1 MNQNN
6 KNILYVTYDGLSD
19 PVSQSQVIPYLE
31 NLSQNGIK
39 YHILSFEKKEKL
51 AANEDKIWEKIE
63 KNNWI
68 WYPEDYT
75 KTPAVLSTL
84 YDIDK
89 GKEKI
94 RKILKYNPD
103 ISAIHVRSYIPMMMA
118 FSIAKKNNIPIIFD
132 MRGFWA
138 DERVDGHLWSLNNPI
153 YRAVYNYF
161 KKKEK
166 LWITNSD
173 AVVVLTNAA
182 KNYLINN
189 FEVAPNNVYV
199 IPCAADVDLFDPSK
213 IKSHNEKQIN
223 NLLYFGSAEN
233 WYLFDEMFAFYDVYR
248 NFFSPAKFTLIFHS
262 KNNEILE
269 KINKYEWHDEVG
281 IIYNV
286 PRAAMPEYIN
296 LSTHVIF
303 FLNNNF
309 TRIATSP
316 TKFGEAIAMG
326 KPIITNIGIG
336 DLDDIKNDNCGVVI
350 DKFDIDQFNNA
361 CQRLKNINF
370 DSQEIRN
377 KALQKYDLKLLCE
390 KYRMIY
396 DKFSESK

>member
-1 MNQNN
+1 MNPNS
-6 KNILYVTYDGLSD
+6 KTILYVTYDGLSD
-19 PVSQSQVIPYLE
+19 PVSQSQVLPYLE
-31 NLSQNGIK
+31 KLSQNGIS
-39 YHILSFEKKEKL
+39 YHILSFEKKERL
-51 AANEDKIWEKIE
+51 ATNEDRIWEKIE

-94 RKILKYNPD
+94 RKILKYNPN

-161 KKKEK
+161 KKKER

-182 KNYLINN
+182 KNYLINH
-189 FEVAPNNVYV
+189 FKVSPNNVYV
-199 IPCAADVDLFDPSK
+199 IPCATDIDLFDPAK
-213 IKSHNEKQIN
+213 IEMKYDNHTF

-233 WYLFDEMFAFYDVYR
+233 WYLFDEMFEFYNEYR
-248 NFFSPAKFTLIFHS
+248 KFFSPSKFILILYS
-262 KNNEILE
+262 KNSEILE
-269 KINKYEWHDEVG
+269 KIDKYDWHDEVE

-296 LSTHVIF
+296 LAAHVIF
-303 FLNNNF
+303 FLNNF
-309 TRIATSP
+309 SKKGRSP
-316 TKFGEAIAMG
+316 IKLVETLAMG
-326 KPIITNIGIG
+326 KPVITNKGIG
-336 DLDDIKNDNCGVVI
+336 DLDEIENDKCGVVI
-350 DKFDIDQFNNA
+350 DKFDVDQFTNA
-361 CQRLKNINF
+361 CQRLKNTEF
-370 DSQEIRN
+370 DSKVIRDN
-377 KALQKYDLKLLCE
+377 ALQTYDLNLLCE
-390 KYRMIY
+390 KYKIIY
-396 DKFSESK
+396 DTFSKP

>member
-1 MNQNN
+1 MNPNS
-6 KNILYVTYDGLSD
+6 KTILYVTYDGLSD
-19 PVSQSQVIPYLE
+19 PVSQSQVLPYLE
-31 NLSQNGIK
+31 KLSQNGIS
-39 YHILSFEKKEKL
+39 YHILSFEKKERL
-51 AANEDKIWEKIE
+51 AKNEDKIWEKIE

-94 RKILKYNPD
+94 RKILKYNPN

-138 DERVDGHLWSLNNPI
+138 DERIDGHLWSLNNPI

-161 KKKEK
+161 KKKER

-182 KNYLINN
+182 KNYLINH
-189 FEVAPNNVYV
+189 FKVSPNNVYV
-199 IPCAADVDLFDPSK
+199 IPCATDIDLFDPDK
-213 IKSHNEKQIN
+213 IEMKYDNHTF

-233 WYLFDEMFAFYDVYR
+233 WYLFDEMFEFYNEYR
-248 NFFSPAKFTLIFHS
+248 KFFSPSKFILILYS
-262 KNNEILE
+262 KNYEILE
-269 KINKYEWHDEVG
+269 KIDKYDWHDEVT

-286 PRAAMPEYIN
+286 PREAMPEYIN
-296 LSTHVIF
+296 LATHVIF
-303 FLNNNF
+303 FLNSF
-309 TRIATSP
+309 SSKGRFPIKLAETL
-316 TKFGEAIAMG
+316 AMG
-326 KPIITNIGIG
+326 KPIITNKGIG
-336 DLDDIKNDNCGVVI
+336 DIDEIENDNCGVII
-350 DKFDIDQFNNA
+350 DKFDVDQFNNA

-370 DSQEIRN
+370 DSKVIRDI
-377 KALQKYDLKLLCE
+377 ALQKYDLKLLCE
-390 KYRMIY
+390 KYKMIY

>member
-1 MNQNN
+1 MNTNS
-6 KNILYVTYDGLSD
+6 KIILYVTYDGLSD
-19 PVSQSQVIPYLE
+19 PVSQSQVLPYLE
-31 NLSQNGIK
+31 KLSQNGIS
-39 YHILSFEKKEKL
+39 YHILSFEKKERL
-51 AANEDKIWEKIE
+51 AKNEDKIWEKIE

-94 RKILKYNPD
+94 RKILKYNPN

-138 DERVDGHLWSLNNPI
+138 DERIDGHLWSLNNPI

-161 KKKEK
+161 KKKER

-182 KNYLINN
+182 KNYLINH
-189 FEVAPNNVYV
+189 FKVSPNNVYV
-199 IPCAADVDLFDPSK
+199 IPCATDIDLFDPAK
-213 IKSHNEKQIN
+213 IEMKYDNHTF

-233 WYLFDEMFAFYDVYR
+233 WYLFDEMFEFYNEYR
-248 NFFSPAKFTLIFHS
+248 KFFSPSKFILILYS
-262 KNNEILE
+262 KNSEILE
-269 KINKYEWHDEVG
+269 KIDKYDWHDEVE

-296 LSTHVIF
+296 LAAHVIF
-303 FLNNNF
+303 FLNNF
-309 TRIATSP
+309 SKKGRSP
-316 TKFGEAIAMG
+316 IKLVETLAMG
-326 KPIITNIGIG
+326 KPVITNKGIG
-336 DLDDIKNDNCGVVI
+336 DLDEIENDKCGVVI
-350 DKFDIDQFNNA
+350 DKFDVDQFTNA
-361 CQRLKNINF
+361 CQRLKNTKF
-370 DSQEIRN
+370 DSKVIRDN
-377 KALQKYDLKLLCE
+377 ALQTYDLNLLCE
-390 KYRMIY
+390 KYKIIY
-396 DKFSESK
+396 DTFSKP

>member
-1 MNQNN
+1 MKPNS
-6 KNILYVTYDGLSD
+6 KTILYVTYDGLSD
-19 PVSQSQVIPYLE
+19 PVSQSQVLPYLE
-31 NLSQNGIK
+31 KLSQNGIS
-39 YHILSFEKKEKL
+39 YHILSFEKKERL
-51 AANEDKIWEKIE
+51 ATNEDKIWEKIE

-94 RKILKYNPD
+94 RKILKYNPN

-161 KKKEK
+161 KKKER

-182 KNYLINN
+182 KNYLINH
-189 FEVAPNNVYV
+189 FKVSPNNVYV
-199 IPCAADVDLFDPSK
+199 IPCATDIDLFDPDK
-213 IKSHNEKQIN
+213 IEMKYDNHTF

-233 WYLFDEMFAFYDVYR
+233 WYLFDEMFEFYNEYR
-248 NFFSPAKFTLIFHS
+248 KFFSPSKFILILHS
-262 KNNEILE
+262 KNSEILE
-269 KINKYEWHDEVG
+269 KIDKYDWHDEVE

-296 LSTHVIF
+296 LAAHVIF
-303 FLNNNF
+303 FLNNF
-309 TRIATSP
+309 SKKGRSP
-316 TKFGEAIAMG
+316 IKLVETLAMG
-326 KPIITNIGIG
+326 KPIIPNKGIG
-336 DLDDIKNDNCGVVI
+336 DIDEIENDNCGVVI
-350 DKFDIDQFNNA
+350 DKFDVDQFTNA
-361 CQRLKNINF
+361 CQRLKNTEF
-370 DSQEIRN
+370 DSKVIRDN
-377 KALQKYDLKLLCE
+377 ALQTYDLNLLCE
-390 KYRMIY
+390 KYKIIY
-396 DKFSESK
+396 DTFSKPK

>member
-1 MNQNN
+1 MNQNR
-6 KNILYVTYDGLSD
+6 KTILYVTYDGLSD

-31 NLSQNGIK
+31 NLSQSGIS
-39 YHILSFEKKEKL
+39 YHILSFEKKERL
-51 AANEDKIWEKIE
+51 TTNDEKIWEKIE

-182 KNYLINN
+182 KNYLFND

-199 IPCAADVDLFDPSK
+199 IPCATDVDFFDPSK
-213 IKSHNEKQIN
+213 IKLNKETDRN

-233 WYLFDEMFAFYDVYR
+233 WYLFDEMFSFYNVYR
-248 NFFSPAKFTLIFHS
+248 KFFSPSKFTLILYS
-262 KNNEILE
+262 KNFEILE
-269 KINKYEWHDEVG
+269 KIDKYEWQDEVE

-296 LSTHVIF
+296 LATHVIF
-303 FLNNNF
+303 FLNSF
-309 TRIATSP
+309 SSKGRFPIKLAETL
-316 TKFGEAIAMG
+316 AMG
-326 KPIITNIGIG
+326 KPIITNRGIG
-336 DLDDIKNDNCGVVI
+336 DLDEIENDNCGVVI
-350 DKFDIDQFNNA
+350 DKFDVDQFTNA

-370 DSQEIRN
+370 DSKVIRN
-377 KALQKYDLKLLCE
+377 IALQKYDLNLLCE
-390 KYRMIY
+390 KYKMIY

>member
-1 MNQNN
+1 MNPNS
-6 KNILYVTYDGLSD
+6 KTILYVTYDGLSD
-19 PVSQSQVIPYLE
+19 PVSQSQVLPYLE
-31 NLSQNGIK
+31 KLSQNGIS
-39 YHILSFEKKEKL
+39 YHILSFEKKERL
-51 AANEDKIWEKIE
+51 ATNEDKIWEKIE

-94 RKILKYNPD
+94 RKILKYNPN

-138 DERVDGHLWSLNNPI
+138 DERIDGHLWSLNNPI

-161 KKKEK
+161 KKKER

-182 KNYLINN
+182 KNYLINH
-189 FEVAPNNVYV
+189 FKVSPNNVYV
-199 IPCAADVDLFDPSK
+199 IPCATDIDLFDPDK
-213 IKSHNEKQIN
+213 IEMKYDNHTF

-233 WYLFDEMFAFYDVYR
+233 WYLFDEMFEFYNEYR
-248 NFFSPAKFTLIFHS
+248 KFFSPSKFILILYS
-262 KNNEILE
+262 KNSEILE
-269 KINKYEWHDEVG
+269 KIDKYDWHDEVE

-296 LSTHVIF
+296 LAAHVIF
-303 FLNNNF
+303 FLNNF
-309 TRIATSP
+309 SKKGRSP
-316 TKFGEAIAMG
+316 IKLVETLAMG
-326 KPIITNIGIG
+326 KPVITNKGIG
-336 DLDDIKNDNCGVVI
+336 DLDEIENDKCGVVI
-350 DKFDIDQFNNA
+350 DKFDVDQFTNA
-361 CQRLKNINF
+361 CQRLKNTEF
-370 DSQEIRN
+370 DSKVIRDN
-377 KALQKYDLKLLCE
+377 ALQTYDLNLLCE
-390 KYRMIY
+390 KYKIIY
-396 DKFSESK
+396 DTFSKPK